1 MDIKSFVWTTFDFFD
16 SEGQVTARGCATKDK
31 VIVDASEIIKKKTKQ
46 NIFDGPFRFSTL
58 SARTT

>member
-1 MDIKSFVWTTFDFFD
+1 MDIKSFFWTTIDFFD

-31 VIVDASEIIKKKTKQ
+31 VIVDASEILKKAKY
-46 NIFDGPFRFSTL
+46 FVGPFRFSTL